1 MNVKNQFRLL
11 SSTPGCTS
19 LFAALLL
26 TGCGPRPDKAA
37 NATNSSSPNSV
48 VETVEEPDA
57 LRPDDHGA
65 DAQLP
70 TDMWLGRWAGPEGL
84 FLDIQ
89 PSPNGQPGHYAIT
102 NKDTLD
108 RQADYTGVREGST
121 IRFVRD
127 GKALAIRSGS
137 GSDTGFKYLAEKT
150 DCLILIPN
158 QEGYCR

>member
-1 MNVKNQFRLL
+1 MNMKNQTCLNSFV
-11 SSTPGCTS
+11 PACTS
-19 LFAALLL
+19 LVAALLL
-26 TGCGPRPDKAA
+26 GGCDTEPEKAA
-37 NATNSSSPNSV
+37 NATNNSSANSV

-57 LRPDDHGA
+57 LRNDDNGA
-65 DAQLP
+65 GAQLP

-89 PSPNGQPGHYAIT
+89 PSPNGRPGHYAIT

-127 GKALAIRSGS
+127 GKPMAIRSGS
-137 GSDTGFKYLAEKT
+137 GSETGFKYLAEKT
-150 DCLILIPN
+150 DCLILIPK